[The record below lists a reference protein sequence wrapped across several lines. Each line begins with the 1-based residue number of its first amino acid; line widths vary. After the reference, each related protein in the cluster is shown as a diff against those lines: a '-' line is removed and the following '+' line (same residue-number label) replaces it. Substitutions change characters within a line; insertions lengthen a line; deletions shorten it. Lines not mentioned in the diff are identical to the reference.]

1 VGQPSPYVSRKG
13 VHTSPRFRGW
23 RRGIPERGE
32 SDLFAPLRAF
42 ERASVRTPGIA
53 TRREPSRSEWRG
65 RVLRAKEGVTRRIE
79 PSRSVLLPPRSR
91 PPERLRRESLSRV
104 RPSSRS
110 SARSS
115 EVCASWSDSGSIRG
129 YALRALAVRRSSG
142 SSAAGGL
149 GAGGRQLPVT
159 VAKRALLAVL
169 LHANRVV
176 TRQNSVSPSGRT
188 ILSLGGH
195 DR

>member
-1 VGQPSPYVSRKG
+1 VGQASPYVSRKG

-32 SDLFAPLRAF
+32 PDLLAP
-42 ERASVRTPGIA
+42 
-53 TRREPSRSEWRG
+53 PSRFRAGSRKNPWHRDPARTVSERMEG
-65 RVLRAKEGVTRRIE
+65 SCPACEGGGHSPHRTVALRSSATAV
-79 PSRSVLLPPRSR
+79 RSR

-115 EVCASWSDSGSIRG
+115 EVCASGATPG
-129 YALRALAVRRSSG
+129 EA
-142 SSAAGGL
+142 GL